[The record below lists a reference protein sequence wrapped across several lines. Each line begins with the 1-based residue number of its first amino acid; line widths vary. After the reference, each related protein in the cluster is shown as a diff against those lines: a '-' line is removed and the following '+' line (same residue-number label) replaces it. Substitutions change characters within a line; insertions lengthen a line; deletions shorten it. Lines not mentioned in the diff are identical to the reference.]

1 VAHRLQT
8 VERADMIMILEN
20 GRLREF
26 GPYHQLAHDPTSRF
40 YNLRQ
45 TGLEEVLA

>member
-1 VAHRLQT
+1 
-8 VERADMIMILEN
+8 MIMILEN

-26 GPYHQLAHDPTSRF
+26 GPYHHLAHDPTSRF
-40 YNLRQ
+40 YTLLQ